1 MIRTLLRPGGSPVFA
16 TSQNFPHSALISD
29 PGRGITGSGRCYQ
42 CQASS
47 MSSDTSAHASVETAR
62 RPRVSVIIPAFNAAE
77 FIAET
82 LESVFGQTFPEY
94 EVIVVND
101 GSPDTAEFEKSFAP
115 YIKRLVYLKQEN
127 LGPSAARNAGVLKA
141 QGEFVAFLDSD
152 DVWDPNYLAV
162 QMTAFDESPALA
174 LIYADAFLI
183 GEGVPPGLTFMKAAP
198 SKGPVTFE
206 SLLRADCSVIT
217 SCVVARKQALL
228 KAGLFDPE
236 FVRSEDLHLW
246 LRLAHSGA
254 KLAYH
259 ADVIARHR
267 SHGDSLSADM
277 TRMFKSK
284 IEVFE
289 KLGRELALTE
299 LQTRAVNDA
308 IRRCLADIEFH
319 QGKQQFESGNYRQAA
334 IALRTANE
342 YYQSPKLRLILGGL
356 RIAPRMLGLAY
367 RLRRGSG
374 ASKDE

>member
-1 MIRTLLRPGGSPVFA
+1 MFNDRSTDPSVK
-16 TSQNFPHSALISD
+16 TSRQ
-29 PGRGITGSGRCYQ
+29 
-42 CQASS
+42 
-47 MSSDTSAHASVETAR
+47 
-62 RPRVSVIIPAFNAAE
+62 PRVSVIIPAFNAAE
-77 FIAET
+77 FIAEA

-101 GSPDTAEFEKSFAP
+101 GSPDTTAFEKSLAP
-115 YIKRLVYLKQEN
+115 YIDCLVYLKQEN

-141 QGEFVAFLDSD
+141 QSEFVAFLDSD
-152 DVWDPNYLAV
+152 DVWEPNYFAV
-162 QMTAFDESPALA
+162 QMKALDEDPALD
-174 LIYADAFLI
+174 LIYADALLT

-206 SLLRADCSVIT
+206 SLLHAECSVIT
-217 SCVVARKQALL
+217 SCVVARKAALL

-267 SHGDSLSADM
+267 SHGESLSADM

-299 LQTRAVNDA
+299 LQTRAVRDA
-308 IRRCLADIEFH
+308 IRRCLADITFH
-319 QGKQQFESGNYRQAA
+319 QGKQHFESGNYRQAA

-342 YYQSPKLRLILGGL
+342 YYQSRKLRLILGGL
-356 RIAPRMLGLAY
+356 RFAPRVLGLAY
-367 RLRRGSG
+367 RLRRQW
-374 ASKDE
+374 